1 MTLTRR
7 LRVVRSTEGGEPMDE
22 PLKIAFASSN
32 SKTVDQHL
40 GSAKSFAIFDVLP
53 ERADQVEVN
62 EFGNLAQ
69 DGNEDKLEIKMSIL
83 EGCTAVYCQAAGP
96 SAIKRLMTIGVQPVK
111 VSEGSVIKDLL
122 ADIQQEMKNG
132 PSGWLAKAMEKHKKA
147 DPSRFDEMEAE
158 GWDE

>member
-1 MTLTRR
+1 MVTRR
-7 LRVVRSTEGGEPMDE
+7 LRVIRSTDGNQAMDQA
-22 PLKIAFASSN
+22 LKIAFASSD
-32 SKTVDQHL
+32 SKTVNQHF
-40 GSAKSFAIFDVLP
+40 GSAKSFAVFEVTP
-53 ERADQVEVN
+53 ERADQVEVS
-62 EFGNLAQ
+62 EFGMLAQ
-69 DGNEDKLEIKMSIL
+69 DGNEDKLEVKMGIL

>member
-1 MTLTRR
+1 MVTRQ
-7 LRVVRSTEGGEPMDE
+7 LRVIRSTDGNQIMDKA
-22 PLKIAFASSN
+22 LKIAFASSD

-40 GSAKSFAIFDVLP
+40 GSARSFAIFEVLP

-62 EFGNLAQ
+62 EFGDLAQ
-69 DGNEDKLEIKMSIL
+69 DGNEDKLEVKMSIL

-122 ADIQQEMKNG
+122 LDIQQEMKSG
-132 PSGWLAKAMEKHKKA
+132 PTGWLAKAMEKHIKA

>member
-1 MTLTRR
+1 MVTRQ
-7 LRVVRSTEGGEPMDE
+7 LRVIRSTDGNQAMDQA
-22 PLKIAFASSN
+22 LKIAFASSD
-32 SKTVDQHL
+32 SKTVNQHF
-40 GSAKSFAIFDVLP
+40 GSAKSFAVFEVTP

-62 EFGNLAQ
+62 EFGMLAQ
-69 DGNEDKLEIKMSIL
+69 DGNEDKLEVKMGIL

>member
-1 MTLTRR
+1 
-7 LRVVRSTEGGEPMDE
+7 MDQA
-22 PLKIAFASSN
+22 LKIAFASSD
-32 SKTVDQHL
+32 SKTVNQHF
-40 GSAKSFAIFDVLP
+40 GSAKSFAVFEVTP

-62 EFGNLAQ
+62 EFGMLAQ
-69 DGNEDKLEIKMSIL
+69 DGNEDKLEVKMGIL